1 MAVAISNPMT
11 IGPDRGSTAEATDA
25 SAASA
30 GSALVPYDPEKF
42 KRDQARV
49 ADGFWRKLRRVA
61 AKLPFL
67 DELVAAYY
75 CAVDPAT
82 PLQVKAI
89 LMGALAYFV
98 LPADM
103 IPDFFAWIGYSD
115 DAAVLYAA
123 VRAVATHIKPA
134 HRERARDFIARQA
147 RS

>member
-1 MAVAISNPMT
+1 MT

-25 SAASA
+25 GTASA
-30 GSALVPYDPEKF
+30 GSASTALVPYDPAKYA
-42 KRDQARV
+42 RDQRRV
-49 ADGFWRKLRRVA
+49 SKGFWAKLRRVA
-61 AKLPFL
+61 FKLPFL
-67 DELVAAYY
+67 DELIAAYY

-82 PLQVKAI
+82 PLQAKAI

-134 HRERARDFIARQA
+134 HRERARDFIERQA
-147 RS
+147 GS

>member
-1 MAVAISNPMT
+1 MT
-11 IGPDRGSTAEATDA
+11 IGPDRGSTADATGA
-25 SAASA
+25 SATSAS
-30 GSALVPYDPEKF
+30 SALVPYDPEKF
-42 KRDQARV
+42 ERDQARV
-49 ADGFWRKLRRVA
+49 AKGFWQKLRRVA

-67 DELVAAYY
+67 EELIAAYY

-123 VRAVATHIKPA
+123 VRAVATHITPA
-134 HRERARDFIARQA
+134 HRERAKSFIANRL